1 MNPTSTFTASLS
13 KAITDFRLA
22 VAVLRAPSNE
32 KYDHTLKEEAIE
44 FIIRKIE
51 WTLQRSE
58 LHSYGTTAL
67 LKFFKIMQL
76 IINHISASFP
86 RESIKLLFQS
96 LLRQLFTKT
105 ITCLELE
112 SLLQLL
118 LAQLQSDM
126 QQDAK
131 KNMCLLFKLR
141 ANQQKKKMIMLLL
154 DHIFGRPEAKENQNI
169 NLEACTLRL
178 IETVHCL
185 IEESKDSYVHH
196 SIIYDCL
203 MEYCEPCHLVESSK
217 RKVFVALFNHLKYK
231 SPFTASETKDEA
243 IASFER
249 SLLGKLF
256 HKTKAESDTSSR
268 EVFFIFLKEVAT
280 ILSKN
285 QIHSF
290 CDSCKL

>member
-105 ITCLELE
+105 ITCLEL
-112 SLLQLL
+112 
-118 LAQLQSDM
+118 
-126 QQDAK
+126 
-131 KNMCLLFKLR
+131 
-141 ANQQKKKMIMLLL
+141 
-154 DHIFGRPEAKENQNI
+154 
-169 NLEACTLRL
+169 
-178 IETVHCL
+178 
-185 IEESKDSYVHH
+185 
-196 SIIYDCL
+196 
-203 MEYCEPCHLVESSK
+203 
-217 RKVFVALFNHLKYK
+217 
-231 SPFTASETKDEA
+231 
-243 IASFER
+243 
-249 SLLGKLF
+249 
-256 HKTKAESDTSSR
+256 
-268 EVFFIFLKEVAT
+268 
-280 ILSKN
+280 
-285 QIHSF
+285 
-290 CDSCKL
+290 